1 MMNVES
7 FIQNY
12 ISYRKLYRGLDN
24 GVEFCYTDS
33 VREKRSLIMKT
44 PQEIYTEAHSAGMA
58 AGHGC
63 TPTPMVVGTP
73 TTPLGDD
80 IDYTKDTYYVSDG
93 LCGFAWINI
102 KPARGK
108 FVTWLKKASIGRTDS
123 YYGGYTIW
131 VSEFGQSVARKENY
145 ARAFAKVL
153 GDNGITAY
161 NMSRLD

>member
-1 MMNVES
+1 
-7 FIQNY
+7 
-12 ISYRKLYRGLDN
+12 
-24 GVEFCYTDS
+24 
-33 VREKRSLIMKT
+33 MKT
-44 PQEIYTEAHSAGMA
+44 PQEIYSEAHSAGLA

-73 TTPLGDD
+73 TTPLGND
-80 IDYTKDTYYVSDG
+80 IDYSKDTYYVADG
-93 LCGFAWINI
+93 MCGFAWINI

-108 FVTWLKKASIGRTDS
+108 FVKFLKDNDIGRKDS

-131 VSEFGQSVARKENY
+131 VSEFGQSVTRKENY

-161 NMSRLD
+161 SMSRLD

>member
-1 MMNVES
+1 
-7 FIQNY
+7 
-12 ISYRKLYRGLDN
+12 
-24 GVEFCYTDS
+24 
-33 VREKRSLIMKT
+33 MKT

-131 VSEFGQSVARKENY
+131 VNEFGQSVARKENY

>member
-24 GVEFCYTDS
+24 DVEFCYTDS

-80 IDYTKDTYYVSDG
+80 IDYSKDTYYVADG
-93 LCGFAWINI
+93 MCGFAWINI

-108 FVTWLKKASIGRTDS
+108 FVTWLKKASIGRKDN

-131 VSEFGQSVARKENY
+131 VSEFGQSVTRKENY

>member
-1 MMNVES
+1 
-7 FIQNY
+7 
-12 ISYRKLYRGLDN
+12 
-24 GVEFCYTDS
+24 
-33 VREKRSLIMKT
+33 MKT

-80 IDYTKDTYYVSDG
+80 IDYSKDTYYVADG
-93 LCGFAWINI
+93 MCGFAWINI

-108 FVTWLKKASIGRTDS
+108 FVNWLKKADIGRKDN

-131 VSEFGQSVARKENY
+131 VSEFGQSVTRKENY

>member
-1 MMNVES
+1 MKSN
-7 FIQNY
+7 
-12 ISYRKLYRGLDN
+12 
-24 GVEFCYTDS
+24 
-33 VREKRSLIMKT
+33 MKT
-44 PQEIYTEAHSAGMA
+44 PSEIYSEAHSAGMA

-80 IDYTKDTYYVSDG
+80 IDYSKKTYYVADG

-108 FVTWLKKASIGRTDS
+108 FVTWLKKADN
-123 YYGGYTIW
+123 GGYTIW
-131 VSEFGQSVARKENY
+131 VSEFGQSVTRKENY